1 MDELLEL
8 TKQVVDAIRKQSWK
22 NGGCLVI
29 DVDEALASVNGL
41 VTSAYSLGSL
51 DGTRESGERALKI
64 FDEVT
69 AKHLVGGPQTEAVEP
84 LRQKRSIDMFTD
96 QQVIAALRAW
106 WELGPGEIMP
116 WADETE
122 RDQTK
127 FRLASMRDMRAALEA
142 AATFNK

>member
-1 MDELLEL
+1 
-8 TKQVVDAIRKQSWK
+8 
-22 NGGCLVI
+22 
-29 DVDEALASVNGL
+29 
-41 VTSAYSLGSL
+41 
-51 DGTRESGERALKI
+51 
-64 FDEVT
+64 
-69 AKHLVGGPQTEAVEP
+69 
-84 LRQKRSIDMFTD
+84 MFTD
-96 QQVIAALRAW
+96 EQVLSALRAW

>member
-1 MDELLEL
+1 
-8 TKQVVDAIRKQSWK
+8 
-22 NGGCLVI
+22 
-29 DVDEALASVNGL
+29 
-41 VTSAYSLGSL
+41 
-51 DGTRESGERALKI
+51 
-64 FDEVT
+64 
-69 AKHLVGGPQTEAVEP
+69 
-84 LRQKRSIDMFTD
+84 MFTD

-142 AATFNK
+142 AAEYGPVECSPTEHN